1 MYYLGL
7 AFAEKMGNIYIYDM
21 KPSIN
26 APHTTI
32 KLGEVFKEEIKPL
45 LSYRWNEEG
54 TNYSTNKI
62 EQAINYNHEKL

>member
-26 APHTTI
+26 APHTTF
-32 KLGEVFKEEIKPL
+32 KLGETFQEEIKPL
-45 LSYRWNEEG
+45 LSTRWNERG
-54 TNYSTNKI
+54 TNTS
-62 EQAINYNHEKL
+62 

>member
-7 AFAEKMGNIYIYDM
+7 KFAEKVGNMFIYDM

-32 KLGEVFKEEIKPL
+32 KISEVFKEEIKPL
-45 LSYRWNEEG
+45 MTYRWNERP
-54 TNYSTNKI
+54 TNISTPRI
-62 EQAINYNHEKL
+62 M

>member
-26 APHTTI
+26 APHTTH
-32 KLGEVFKEEIKPL
+32 KLGEVFKEQIKPL
-45 LSYRWNEEG
+45 LSYKWSESG
-54 TNYSTNKI
+54 KCTNPMEI
-62 EQAINYNHEKL
+62 AINYNYAKA

>member
-7 AFAEKMGNIYIYDM
+7 AFAEKMGNIYVYDM

-45 LSYRWNEEG
+45 LAYRWTEKG
-54 TNYSTNKI
+54 TNITTPRKM
-62 EQAINYNHEKL
+62 QAINYNYEKL

>member
-7 AFAEKMGNIYIYDM
+7 AFAEKMGNMFIYDM

-45 LSYRWNEEG
+45 LSYEWNERG
-54 TNYSTNKI
+54 YSTPRMEI
-62 EQAINYNHEKL
+62 AINYNYEKA

>member
-7 AFAEKMGNIYIYDM
+7 AFAEKMGNIYVYDM

-45 LSYRWNEEG
+45 LAYRWTEKG
-54 TNYSTNKI
+54 TNKSNTRMK
-62 EQAINYNHEKL
+62 QAINYNYEKL

>member
-32 KLGEVFKEEIKPL
+32 KLGEVFKDEIKPL
-45 LSYRWNEEG
+45 LQYRWTEQG
-54 TNYSTNKI
+54 TNKSTTKI
-62 EQAINYNHEKL
+62 L

>member
-1 MYYLGL
+1 MYYLRL

-45 LSYRWNEEG
+45 LSYKWTEQG
-54 TNYSTNKI
+54 KSTNPTKI
-62 EQAINYNHEKL
+62 AINYNNYAKA

>member
-7 AFAEKMGNIYIYDM
+7 AFAEKMGNIYVYDM

-26 APHTTI
+26 APHTTV

-45 LSYRWNEEG
+45 LSYRWTEKG
-54 TNYSTNKI
+54 TNITTPRKM
-62 EQAINYNHEKL
+62 QAINYNYEKL

>member
-7 AFAEKMGNIYIYDM
+7 AFAEKMGNIYVYDM

-45 LSYRWNEEG
+45 LAYRWTEKG
-54 TNYSTNKI
+54 TNISNTRMK
-62 EQAINYNHEKL
+62 QAINYNYEKL